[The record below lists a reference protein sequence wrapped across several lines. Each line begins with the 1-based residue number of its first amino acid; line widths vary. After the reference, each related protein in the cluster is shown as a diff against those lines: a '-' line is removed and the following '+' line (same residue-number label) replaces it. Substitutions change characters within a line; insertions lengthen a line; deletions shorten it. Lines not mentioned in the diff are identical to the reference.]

1 MKWLLS
7 LFFLL
12 PSLTQAYEL
21 VTGFYYKNYNN
32 LNYIY
37 VPQSE
42 RFYSLGF
49 ADEVIA
55 AQLNRLDSGD
65 FLSLQVTKESESFLT
80 VNWIESVGLQKFL
93 GLWTTRGISLHVTS
107 FDSATLHATKFNK
120 LIPSGLKKNYT
131 YSIVPGN
138 ENNEWVMFFSDQSD
152 SYFVTAEINAKTIK
166 ISFFDNENGEKIES
180 FEMNKSAKK
189 TSINPP

>member
-12 PSLTQAYEL
+12 SSLSQASEL

-32 LNYIY
+32 LDYIY
-37 VPQSE
+37 VPQTE
-42 RFYSLGF
+42 RFYSLGV
-49 ADEVIA
+49 ADDVTG

-65 FLSLQVTKESESFLT
+65 FLSIQVTKESESFLT

-93 GLWTTRGISLHVTS
+93 GLWSRRGLSLHVTS
-107 FDSATLHATKFNK
+107 FDTAILHATQFNK
-120 LIPSGLKKNYT
+120 LIPAGLKKTYT
-131 YSIVPGN
+131 YSIVPGA
-138 ENNEWVMFFSDQSD
+138 ESNEWVMFFSDQSD
-152 SYFVTAEINAKTIK
+152 SYFVSAEIKEKKIK
-166 ISFFDNENGEKIES
+166 ISFFDNENGELIET

-189 TSINPP
+189 PSIKRP